1 MVGIDADFS
10 DVDQFFEDGTSEVVA
25 GMKEEG
31 EAFVEDAK
39 ATGNYQDH
47 TKHLRESNDYEVN
60 EDGLILKNEADYAS
74 FVESKAHT
82 HPAGSAAIRTEK
94 RLKDRFER

>member
-31 EAFVEDAK
+31 ESFVEDAK
-39 ATGNYQDH
+39 ATGSYQDH
-47 TKHLRESNDYEVN
+47 TKHLRESNDYEVD
-60 EDGLILKNEADYAS
+60 EDGLTLKNEADYAS
-74 FVESKAHT
+74 FVESKGFEV
-82 HPAGSAAIRTEK
+82 AGSAALRTSERCK
-94 RLKDRFER
+94 RRFER

>member
-74 FVESKAHT
+74 FWWNPKDLKLQEV
-82 HPAGSAAIRTEK
+82 AAIRTEK

>member
-47 TKHLRESNDYEVN
+47 TIHLRESNDYEVN

-74 FVESKAHT
+74 FVESKGFEV
-82 HPAGSAAIRTEK
+82 AGSAAIRTEK

>member
-39 ATGNYQDH
+39 ATGNYHCLLYTSDA
-47 TKHLRESNDYEVN
+47 
-60 EDGLILKNEADYAS
+60 AD
-74 FVESKAHT
+74 E
-82 HPAGSAAIRTEK
+82 
-94 RLKDRFER
+94 L

>member
-31 EAFVEDAK
+31 ESFVEDAK
-39 ATGNYQDH
+39 ATGSYQD
-47 TKHLRESNDYEVN
+47 TQN
-60 EDGLILKNEADYAS
+60 I
-74 FVESKAHT
+74 
-82 HPAGSAAIRTEK
+82 
-94 RLKDRFER
+94 

>member
-39 ATGNYQDH
+39 ATGNYQDY

-74 FVESKAHT
+74 FVESKGFEV
-82 HPAGSAAIRTEK
+82 AGSAAIMTEK

>member
-60 EDGLILKNEADYAS
+60 EDLILK
-74 FVESKAHT
+74 SKRVFRNILV
-82 HPAGSAAIRTEK
+82 SKQVLI
-94 RLKDRFER
+94 

>member
-31 EAFVEDAK
+31 ESFVEDAK
-39 ATGNYQDH
+39 ATGSYQDH
-47 TKHLRESNDYEVN
+47 TKHLRESNDYEVD
-60 EDGLILKNEADYAS
+60 EDGLTLKTKLIMLHSWNPK
-74 FVESKAHT
+74 V
-82 HPAGSAAIRTEK
+82 
-94 RLKDRFER
+94 LKLQEVQR

>member
-60 EDGLILKNEADYAS
+60 EDWKIQCKLPPKTKRFCPLVLK
-74 FVESKAHT
+74 
-82 HPAGSAAIRTEK
+82 
-94 RLKDRFER
+94 

>member
-31 EAFVEDAK
+31 ESFVEDAK
-39 ATGNYQDH
+39 ATGSYQDTQNIWENRMIMRL
-47 TKHLRESNDYEVN
+47 TKMAWLWKTKLIMLHSWNPK
-60 EDGLILKNEADYAS
+60 ILKLQE
-74 FVESKAHT
+74 VQ
-82 HPAGSAAIRTEK
+82 R
-94 RLKDRFER
+94 

>member
-31 EAFVEDAK
+31 EAK

-74 FVESKAHT
+74 FVESKGFEV
-82 HPAGSAAIRTEK
+82 AGSAAIRTEK

>member
-60 EDGLILKNEADYAS
+60 EDGLILKNEDDYAS
-74 FVESKAHT
+74 FVESKGFEV
-82 HPAGSAAIRTEK
+82 AGSAAIRTEK